1 MKNANE
7 NKGLGKPF
15 LLSLTHL
22 LQQLAVTPL
31 LGGVVC
37 ASFDLPYISS

>member
-31 LGGVVC
+31 LGGACVC
-37 ASFDLPYISS
+37 IF